1 MNNDQLLQKF
11 SRLYHSNYEVSIG
24 DDVYVVTSTSVKSG
38 HLDNIKSS
46 FKSKLVQLN
55 FPIDIEFDSG
65 IKFLLMSI
73 NDYYEDNNIETIVK
87 QLMTSDNLLKDNNI
101 TKMFFRNKRMDY
113 LIIGKEDKQLILEI
127 LKSALSNSLV
137 IEDTYGFVIFFD
149 LEEEH
154 DIAEN
159 IIATIEAEFYS
170 KSLWVKG
177 DTFVANVSVKSQLDE
192 LKEQVILLKK
202 FSVEETIM
210 EKQYILPYRLI
221 GSLPVSVKNKLLEN
235 ILNIHLD
242 HELYLTVEKFFQHN
256 LNLTDTAKALYIH
269 RNTLIYRLE
278 KILKITGFDLR
289 NFTDVF
295 VFRLIW
301 LLTKELK

>member
-101 TKMFFRNKRMDY
+101 TKMFLGTKGW
-113 LIIGKEDKQLILEI
+113 II
-127 LKSALSNSLV
+127 
-137 IEDTYGFVIFFD
+137 
-149 LEEEH
+149 
-154 DIAEN
+154 
-159 IIATIEAEFYS
+159 
-170 KSLWVKG
+170 
-177 DTFVANVSVKSQLDE
+177 
-192 LKEQVILLKK
+192 
-202 FSVEETIM
+202 
-210 EKQYILPYRLI
+210 
-221 GSLPVSVKNKLLEN
+221 
-235 ILNIHLD
+235 
-242 HELYLTVEKFFQHN
+242 
-256 LNLTDTAKALYIH
+256 
-269 RNTLIYRLE
+269 
-278 KILKITGFDLR
+278 
-289 NFTDVF
+289 
-295 VFRLIW
+295 
-301 LLTKELK
+301 